1 MRNEPVIIG
10 GKYHESFTYGMFQ
23 KEMDMFNKAFA
34 EVMIEGDGIGQP
46 FSFPIPTYNVMP
58 NWDWDGE
65 IIDKIMQL
73 AAKYGSPYFQ
83 NFLNSD
89 LDPKDI
95 RSMCCRLQMDLREI
109 TKRTGGLF
117 GAGDLTGSVGVV
129 TLNLPRM
136 AYLSDNE
143 EQFFENIKKYCD
155 IAYRQ
160 LELKRMFLNTKLE
173 QGFYPSSKIYLKNGF
188 RGFFSTL
195 GINGGHEACLNL
207 LGKGIETE
215 EGKDLMLRVEDFIR
229 DLIKDYQEESGN
241 IYNLEAT
248 PAEGA
253 CYRFAKRDRM
263 DFGDK
268 IIQAGTPE
276 SPYYTNSTMLPVG
289 FTDDPIVALMHQNEL
304 QRKYSGGTVFH
315 SFFGERITD
324 IQALKEYL
332 KMACT
337 KTKIPYISITPTFS
351 TCPSHGYTSGEQP
364 TCPTC
369 GEEALV
375 YSRVV
380 GYYRPVS
387 RWNIGKKQE
396 FIERLE
402 YTSPEGPSS

>member
-1 MRNEPVIIG
+1 MAKEPVIIG

-160 LELKRMFLNTKLE
+160 LELKRRFLNQRLE
-173 QGFYPSSKIYLKNGF
+173 QDFYPSSKIYLKNGF
-188 RGFFSTL
+188 NGFFSTL

-253 CYRFAKRDRM
+253 CYRFAKRDRI
-263 DFGDK
+263 DFGDN

-351 TCPSHGYTSGEQP
+351 TCPSHGYMSGEQP

-396 FIERLE
+396 FTERLE